1 MTMTVARPHPARR
14 RIRLADGAARLRLMA
29 ITGIATVLI
38 TRAYLAATGYPKVGG
53 GTIHIG
59 HVLWGGLLM
68 IAALTVALV
77 WDGKRARNWT
87 ALLGGVGVGL
97 FVDEVGKYL
106 TTTNDYFYRPAAA
119 IIYLVF
125 AALLVVASVLGRDTV
140 GGAANIAGTA
150 DIADIADPA
159 DRLAAAAQTVSTGL
173 ISGLTPGERDAT
185 LRLLDGCPEA
195 DREAITH
202 LLSLAPAREPGR
214 LARLGTRIGRLA
226 ERAAHLRFAEAVV
239 FGLQVMSHLVVA
251 IVFTAEALS
260 GDRTT
265 DVGASAFT
273 RTVAAVLML
282 IATWLLVK
290 ARRVAAYRLARASV
304 LLDLLVTEIF
314 NFHDSQFGAIAE
326 LPWLVVA
333 LVFLTIR
340 QPGDGES

>member
-1 MTMTVARPHPARR
+1 MTQPPDTLAVPAVSRPARR

-77 WDGKRARNWT
+77 WVGKRARNWT

-119 IIYLVF
+119 IIYLLF
-125 AALLVVASVLGRDTV
+125 AALLVVASLLGRDS
-140 GGAANIAGTA
+140 AAEAV
-150 DIADIADPA
+150 DPG
-159 DRLAAAAQTVSTGL
+159 DRVAAAAQVAAGGL
-173 ISGLTPGERDAT
+173 ISGLTSPERAQA
-185 LRLLDGCPEA
+185 LRMLEGCPA
-195 DREAITH
+195 QDRAAIEQ
-202 LLSLAPAREPGR
+202 LLSSAPVREPGR
-214 LARLGTRIGRLA
+214 WARLWSRLRRFVEWVA
-226 ERAAHLRFAEAVV
+226 GVRFAEAVV
-239 FGLQVMSHLVVA
+239 FTLMVLSHVIVA
-251 IVFTAEALS
+251 IIFTVQALT
-260 GDRTT
+260 GEPHT
-265 DVGASAFT
+265 DDAGAVTASAVT
-273 RTVAAVLML
+273 RDVSAVLVL
-282 IATWLLVK
+282 AATWLRSRS
-290 ARRVAAYRLARASV
+290 RRAAAYRLARAAI

-326 LPWLVVA
+326 LPWLLA
-333 LVFLTIR
+333 AFVFLTIWQR
-340 QPGDGES
+340 DL